1 MLSRSASSR
10 RTAFGRK
17 RPEAPLVPRVE
28 APVARAGVGA
38 LLAAGVEDAVAVAEV
53 LALSGCGLS
62 LLPAAAPRLVPL
74 GAALP
79 RTMVGVEQVE
89 SGLLHWIEWMLSYD
103 SEVE

>member
-17 RPEAPLVPRVE
+17 RPEEPLVPRVE

-38 LLAAGVEDAVAVAEV
+38 LLAAGAEDAVAVAEV

-74 GAALP
+74 GVALP
-79 RTMVGVEQVE
+79 RTMLEVEQE
-89 SGLLHWIEWMLSYD
+89 DSGLLHWNEWMLSCKKK
-103 SEVE
+103 VE